1 MPRGLEGPAVR
12 IKQRRV
18 SAMGWVRESGAMSEQ
33 TLEVV
38 SASFHT
44 FSRMATL
51 LCSMN
56 ILGVNE

>member
-1 MPRGLEGPAVR
+1 
-12 IKQRRV
+12 
-18 SAMGWVRESGAMSEQ
+18 MGWVRESGAVSEQ
-33 TLEVV
+33 TLEAV

-44 FSRMATL
+44 FNRMATL